1 MTRMYHNLPVSAY
14 TSQDWFDREQA
25 LIFSRSWRYAGLA
38 EDVPE
43 PGHYISVQAGL
54 NNLFIVMG
62 RDRRLRAFHNIC
74 RHRGTQLIR
83 AVGKSQKALTCP
95 YHDWTYDLE
104 GNLIS
109 VPDEDREYPNGID
122 KSCLGLKPARVDVWR
137 GMLFVHPDP
146 QAPGLAQWFGA
157 VDPYLGPHK
166 PDELVEYPEAR
177 KSYEIKAN
185 WKIVVENYIDVYHLS
200 HLHANTLH
208 MYAHSQ
214 ADYGWKGPHYHFW
227 EPPSEAYG
235 ADLEKNLP
243 TPRVIPEPHRGTWV
257 PMLFPGI
264 GIGASEDSWNLF
276 VITPLG
282 PELTRIENRT
292 KLANVSEW
300 DFSKQ
305 AWSSHGF
312 WKDFGGAKYDEA
324 DLSGEE
330 DPMASGDFTTED
342 VYACE
347 QQQKSLQ
354 SPYFEVGPAAV
365 GESPVTRHQQAVLDF
380 MAAQEAR
387 NA

>member
-1 MTRMYHNLPVSAY
+1 MTRMYHNLPATAY
-14 TSQDWFDREQA
+14 TSQDWFDREQE
-25 LIFSRSWRYAGLA
+25 LIFSRCWRYAGLA

-43 PGHYISVQAGL
+43 PSHYISVQAGL
-54 NNLFIVMG
+54 NNIFIIMG

-109 VPDEDREYPNGID
+109 VPGESTEYPNGVD
-122 KSCLGLKPARVDVWR
+122 KSCLGLKPANVDVWR

-146 QAPGLAQWFGA
+146 KAPSLAEWFGA
-157 VDPYLGPHK
+157 VDPHLGHHK
-166 PDELVEYPEAR
+166 PEELVEYTEER
-177 KSYEIKAN
+177 SSYEIKAN

-208 MYAHSQ
+208 MYDHAK
-214 ADYGWKGPHYHFW
+214 AEYGWEGPHYHFW
-227 EPPSEAYG
+227 EPPSDDYGKNLEA
-235 ADLEKNLP
+235 NLP

-276 VITPLG
+276 IITPLG
-282 PELTRIENRT
+282 PELTRVENRT
-292 KLANVSEW
+292 KLANVSNWEYN
-300 DFSKQ
+300 KQ

-312 WKDFGGAKYDEA
+312 WKDFGGAKYSRDDAADEN
-324 DLSGEE
+324 
-330 DPMASGDFTTED
+330 DPMASGDFTAED
-342 VYACE
+342 VYVCE
-347 QQQKSLQ
+347 QQQKSLH
-354 SPYFEVGPAAV
+354 SPYFEVGPAAT

-387 NA
+387 ES

>member
-14 TSQDWFDREQA
+14 TSQEWFDHEQA

-109 VPDEDREYPNGID
+109 VPDEEREYPNGID
-122 KSCLGLKPARVDVWR
+122 KSCLGLKPASVDVWR

-146 QAPGLAQWFGA
+146 QASSLTQWFGA
-157 VDPYLGPHK
+157 VDPHLGPHK
-166 PDELVEYPEAR
+166 PEELAEYTEAR
-177 KSYEIKAN
+177 NSYEIKAN

-208 MYAHSQ
+208 MYDHSQ
-214 ADYGWKGPHYHFW
+214 AEYGWVGPHYHFW

-235 ADLEKNLP
+235 KELEKNLP

-276 VITPLG
+276 TITPLG
-282 PELTRIENRT
+282 PELTRVENRT
-292 KLANVSEW
+292 KLANVSDW
-300 DFSKQ
+300 DYSKQ
-305 AWSSHGF
+305 AWSSHSF
-312 WKDFGGAKYDEA
+312 WKDFGGAKYEGDDVSDE
-324 DLSGEE
+324 D
-330 DPMASGDFTTED
+330 DPMASGDFTAED
-342 VYACE
+342 IYACE

-354 SPYFEVGPAAV
+354 SPYFEVGPAAA

-380 MAAQEAR
+380 IAAQEAR

>member
-1 MTRMYHNLPVSAY
+1 ML
-14 TSQDWFDREQA
+14 D
-25 LIFSRSWRYAGLA
+25 LA

-146 QAPGLAQWFGA
+146 QAPGLAHWFGA

-208 MYAHSQ
+208 MYDHSQ

-324 DLSGEE
+324 DLSDEE